1 MVCRIALQHNEAQV
15 GVDFVR
21 REDQYERTA
30 TIPALIEDRAS
41 KSTLHRNGRGI
52 ALRKLPKLG
61 LNKKGTGVLLVHS
74 GASDRVF
81 VGCCCPCADGC
92 ASVEPEDTAPPA
104 AIKIKAGLS
113 L

>member
-61 LNKKGTGVLLVHS
+61 LNKKGTGVLLLPTAVLQIGYLLGVVVRVRT
-74 GASDRVF
+74 GARLLNQ
-81 VGCCCPCADGC
+81 
-92 ASVEPEDTAPPA
+92 
-104 AIKIKAGLS
+104 KIPRHQQLS
-113 L
+113 KSKLA